1 MLLRRENNISK
12 VYVFGHKNPDTDS
25 ICSAIAYADLKTKLG
40 LNAKPAR
47 LGELNKETQFAL
59 EYFNVDY
66 PVVLNNSEEAEEDV
80 ILVDHNEFQQSI
92 DGIEKL
98 NILEVIDHHRVAN
111 FETENPLYFRIE
123 PVGCTATIIK
133 KMYEENNQ
141 TISKEV
147 AGLLLSAI
155 ISDSLL
161 FKSPTCTLADEEAAR
176 ELAKIAEVD
185 LDVYGLEMLEA
196 GTDLGDKTIV
206 ELLTMDAKEFHMN
219 DYKVEIA
226 QINAIN
232 TDDIYKHK
240 DAFEEEMNQM
250 IKEKELSLFLLVVT
264 DILNSNSDALAL
276 GDAAN

>member
-1 MLLRRENNISK
+1 
-12 VYVFGHKNPDTDS
+12 
-25 ICSAIAYADLKTKLG
+25 
-40 LNAKPAR
+40 
-47 LGELNKETQFAL
+47 
-59 EYFNVDY
+59 
-66 PVVLNNSEEAEEDV
+66 
-80 ILVDHNEFQQSI
+80 
-92 DGIEKL
+92 L

-240 DAFEEEMNQM
+240 DALEEEMNQM
-250 IKEKELSLFLLVVT
+250 IKEKDLSLFLLVVT

-276 GDAAN
+276 GDAANKVESAFDVELVNNRAFLEGVVSRKKQIVTALTQAFTEA